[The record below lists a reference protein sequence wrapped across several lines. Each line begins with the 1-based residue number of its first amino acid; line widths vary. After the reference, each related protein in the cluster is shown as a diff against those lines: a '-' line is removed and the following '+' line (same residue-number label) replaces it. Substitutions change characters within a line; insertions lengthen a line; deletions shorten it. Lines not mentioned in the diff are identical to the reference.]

1 MTAMSDDGP
10 SRRAVLAGAGAA
22 LLAGCTST
30 REREVMDSHD
40 RVDPDVRVRAAV
52 VAEVRRLAALYD
64 ATLAAHPAMRPVVE
78 PFRAETAAHLSA
90 LGGRSPTSSPS
101 PGATAASRAPVVP
114 TSTAEA
120 QALLARAERSAA
132 DALVGQLGNASPG
145 LARLVASVA
154 ASEAVHAAL
163 LGVPR

>member
-22 LLAGCTST
+22 LVAGCTSA
-30 REREVMDSHD
+30 REREVSEVTD

-52 VAEVRRLAALYD
+52 LAEVRRLASLYD
-64 ATLAAHPAMRPVVE
+64 ATLAAHPALRPVLE
-78 PFRAETAAHLSA
+78 PLRAETAAHLSA
-90 LGGRSPTSSPS
+90 LGDGGPTTSPS
-101 PGATAASRAPVVP
+101 DG
-114 TSTAEA
+114 STAPISVPSVAAQA

-132 DALVGQLGNASPG
+132 DNQVGRLADASPG

-154 ASEAVHAAL
+154 ASEAVHAVL
-163 LGVPR
+163 LEDR